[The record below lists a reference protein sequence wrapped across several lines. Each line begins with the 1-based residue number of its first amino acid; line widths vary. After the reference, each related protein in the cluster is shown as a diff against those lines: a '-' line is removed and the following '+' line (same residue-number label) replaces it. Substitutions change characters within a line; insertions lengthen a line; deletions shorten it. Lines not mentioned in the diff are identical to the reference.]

1 MLKLSALNFLQW
13 PIYIINSVNKKKKQN
28 YHVRVIMLVIHFKQH
43 CVLNIICSH
52 SKLNEKML
60 SLSSSVQRL
69 SSEYVMA

>member
-13 PIYIINSVNKKKKQN
+13 PIYIINSVNKKKKN
-28 YHVRVIMLVIHFKQH
+28 YHVIVIMLVIHFKQH

>member
-1 MLKLSALNFLQW
+1 MLKPSALNFLQW
-13 PIYIINSVNKKKKQN
+13 PIYIINSVNKKTKQN

-69 SSEYVMA
+69 SSEYIMV